1 MAPVIVVADNFLT
14 GALLTLLIPAAT
26 LVAVAIWYTRTVL
39 RMSAS
44 RHGDPADAPVG
55 TPASTGLHAD
65 AEPPAAHT

>member
-1 MAPVIVVADNFLT
+1 MASVIVVADNFLT

-44 RHGDPADAPVG
+44 RHGDPAEATAP
-55 TPASTGLHAD
+55 AATGLHAD
-65 AEPPAAHT
+65 AEPPAAQT

>member
-1 MAPVIVVADNFLT
+1 MIVVADNFLT

-44 RHGDPADAPVG
+44 RHGDPADAPA
-55 TPASTGLHAD
+55 PTGLHAD
-65 AEPPAAHT
+65 AEPPSAQT